1 MEKKLLLGNEAVAQG
16 LYEAGVRV
24 VSSYP
29 GTPST
34 EITEA
39 VSKYDEI
46 YSEWAP
52 NEKVAFEVAIGASFG
67 GARSFCA
74 MKHVGLNVAADP
86 LYTASYI
93 GVNGGMVCAVADDP
107 GMHSSQNEQDSRRH
121 AIAAKVP
128 MLEPSDSQEALDFT
142 KIAYDLSE
150 RFDTPFLLRLSTR
163 ISHSRSLVSVSD
175 RKETELK
182 EYKRNVMKNVMMP
195 AMARKAHAKVEARND
210 ALTEWADTEAFE
222 LGVNKEELFSDEIG
236 IIAAGST
243 YVYAREALGEKAS
256 YLKLGIVN
264 PLPKKAICDFAKK
277 VKKLYVIE
285 ELDDVI
291 ETHCIKLGVKVIGR
305 EVFSPLGEYNQSII
319 EKAIL
324 GTDKEFVAVDCDIP
338 ARPPVLCAGCPHRGL
353 YYALK
358 GLDLYV
364 SGDIGCYT
372 LGAQAPLSMMDT
384 CVCMGASVSAL
395 HGYNTARGSESAK
408 KAIAVIGDSTFIHSG
423 ITGLI
428 DIVYNKGISTVIV
441 LDNSITGMTGHQN
454 NPLNGK
460 TIKGDPT
467 TAVNLE
473 ALAKAIGIN
482 RICVVDPFDIK
493 GTKAAVEAELA
504 SDEPSLVISRRPC
517 ALLKSVKHPKPLFV
531 DSDKCVGCKMCLK
544 VGCPAISQ
552 KKQDNGKFKAVI
564 DANQC
569 LGCGVCVDTC
579 RLGAIKTPENN

>member
-16 LYEAGVRV
+16 LFEAGVKV

-142 KIAYDLSE
+142 KIAYEISE
-150 RFDTPFLLRLSTR
+150 RFDAPVLLRLSTR
-163 ISHSRSLVSVSD
+163 ISHSRSLVTVSE
-175 RKETELK
+175 RKELELK
-182 EYKRNVMKNVMMP
+182 PYKRDVMKNVMMP
-195 AMARKAHAKVEARND
+195 AMARKAHVKVEERNA
-210 ALTEWADTEAFE
+210 ALTEWADTEAFA
-222 LGVNKEELFSDEIG
+222 LGVNKEELFSEEIG
-236 IIAAGST
+236 VIAAGT
-243 YVYAREALGEKAS
+243 AYAYAREALGEKAS
-256 YLKLGIVN
+256 YLKLGTVN
-264 PLPKKAICDFAKK
+264 PLPEKAIVEFAKK
-277 VKKLYVIE
+277 VKRLYVIE
-285 ELDDVI
+285 ELDDII

-305 EVFSPLGEYNQSII
+305 EVFPPIGEYNQSLI

-324 GTDKEFVAVDCDIP
+324 GSVKEAVAVDCDIP
-338 ARPPVLCAGCPHRGL
+338 ARPPVLCPGCPHRGL

-358 GLDLYV
+358 DLNLYV

-395 HGYNTARGSESAK
+395 HGYNTARGSEAAK
-408 KAIAVIGDSTFIHSG
+408 RSIAVIGDSTFIHSG

-428 DIVYNKGISTVIV
+428 DIVYNKGISTVVV

-473 ALAKAIGIN
+473 ALASAIGIK
-482 RICVVDPFDIK
+482 RVRVVDPFDIK
-493 GTKAAVEAELA
+493 GTKAAVVEELA
-504 SDEPSLVISRRPC
+504 AEEPSLVISRRPC
-517 ALLKSVKHPKPLFV
+517 ALLKSVKHPKALSV
-531 DSDKCVGCKMCLK
+531 DQSKCVGCKMCLK

-552 KKQDNGKFKAVI
+552 KKQENGKTKAFI
-564 DANQC
+564 DPNQC
-569 LGCGVCVDTC
+569 LGCGVCVETC
-579 RLGAIKTPENN
+579 RLDAIIKVD